1 MAAVKA
7 PQRNR
12 RSLSALAG
20 ALALTATSIGVWAA
34 TASTAE
40 AAALP
45 TPDHVV
51 VVVLENHAY
60 SQVIGS
66 SSAPYLNN
74 TLKAGG
80 AGLTQSYGLTHPSEP
95 N

>member
-7 PQRNR
+7 PKRNR
-12 RSLSALAG
+12 HPSPHSPGLSPSPPRRSACAVTG
-20 ALALTATSIGVWAA
+20 
-34 TASTAE
+34 STAE

-66 SSAPYLNN
+66 SSAPYINN

-80 AGLTQSYGLTHPSEP
+80 ADLTQSYGLTPQ
-95 N
+95 